1 MRLASASTFDS
12 TVSTL
17 TSRQS
22 ALSAQQDRVSAGLRV
37 VKASDD
43 PISAASA
50 ERALSRITQLQAD
63 QRALNVQ
70 RNALANAESTLGQAG
85 DLMQRFRELT
95 ISAGSGS
102 KNATDR
108 TTIANEMTT
117 IREQLF
123 SLANT
128 RDSNGVY
135 LFSGLEI
142 KQVQGVMTPAF
153 TTTGAAPSLGYT
165 FNGTSGQN
173 LPTQNAVPFTMDGN
187 DLFMQVPKGNGV
199 YGISL
204 GAANT
209 GQISTDIGQYSTTV
223 PGAVSNNY
231 QITFSGTGAATTY
244 SVVDTTNATTVVTS
258 APYTSGQPIT
268 FSNAIVAPAVAS
280 TQTLTVTVSGTPGSG
295 DTVNI
300 APYDD
305 PTAVPVLG
313 TNFPN
318 TSIFELMDDAVNGI
332 TSTTSSNTGLS
343 QAISQA
349 LTNIDSGMT
358 KLLAARGQAGIWLNR
373 ADTITSSNESR
384 SMQLETDRSNAQDL
398 DMVTGISDMEKI
410 KTGYQVALQSYA
422 QIQKLSLF
430 DYIR

>member
-1 MRLASASTFDS
+1 MRLASANTFDS

-142 KQVQGVMTPAF
+142 DQVQGVMTPAF
-153 TTTGAAPSLGYT
+153 TTTGAAPNLVYG

-187 DLFMQVPKGNGV
+187 DVFMQVPKGNGV
-199 YGISL
+199 YDISL
-204 GAANT
+204 GVANT
-209 GQISTDIGQYSTTV
+209 GQISTDIGQYSSTV
-223 PGAVSNNY
+223 PGAASNSY
-231 QITFSGTGAATTY
+231 QITFSGTGSATTY
-244 SVVDTTNATTVVTS
+244 SVVDITNAATLVPSTL
-258 APYTSGQPIT
+258 YTSGQPIT
-268 FSNAIVAPAVAS
+268 FSNAAA

-300 APYDD
+300 APY
-305 PTAVPVLG
+305 TAANPA
-313 TNFPN
+313 N
-318 TSIFELMDDAVNGI
+318 TSLFELMDDAINGI
-332 TSTTSSNTGLS
+332 TATSSSNAGLS

-349 LTNIDSGMT
+349 LTHIDSGMT

>member
-1 MRLASASTFDS
+1 MRLASANTFDS

-142 KQVQGVMTPAF
+142 DQVQGVMTPAF
-153 TTTGAAPSLGYT
+153 TTTGAAPNLGYD

-187 DLFMQVPKGNGV
+187 DVFMQVPKGNGV
-199 YGISL
+199 YDITL

-209 GQISTDIGQYSTTV
+209 GQISTDIGQYSGVV
-223 PGAVSNNY
+223 PSNNY
-231 QITFSGTGAATTY
+231 QITFSGTGTATTF
-244 SVVDTTNATTVVTS
+244 SVVDTTNAATLVTS

-268 FSNAIVAPAVAS
+268 FPDPVAFPAS

-295 DTVNI
+295 DKVNI

-305 PTAVPVLG
+305 PTAIPVIG

-318 TSIFELMDDAVNGI
+318 TSLFALMDDAINGI
-332 TSTTSSNTGLS
+332 TATSSSNAGLS

-349 LTNIDSGMT
+349 LTHIDSGMT

>member
-1 MRLASASTFDS
+1 MRLASANTFDS

-142 KQVQGVMTPAF
+142 DQVQGVMTPAF
-153 TTTGAAPSLGYT
+153 TTTGAAPNLGYD

-187 DLFMQVPKGNGV
+187 DVFMQVPKGNGV
-199 YGISL
+199 YDITL
-204 GAANT
+204 GATNT
-209 GQISTDIGQYSTTV
+209 GQISTDIGQYSSTV
-223 PGAVSNNY
+223 PGAASNNY
-231 QITFSGTGAATTY
+231 QITFSGTGSATTY
-244 SVVDTTNATTVVTS
+244 NVVDTTAAPPTSVATGT
-258 APYTSGQPIT
+258 YTSDQPIT
-268 FSNAIVAPAVAS
+268 FSNAIIAPALAS

-300 APYDD
+300 APY
-305 PTAVPVLG
+305 TAANPA
-313 TNFPN
+313 N
-318 TSIFELMDDAVNGI
+318 TSLFALMDDAINGI
-332 TSTTSSNTGLS
+332 TATSSSNAGLS

-349 LTNIDSGMT
+349 LTHIDSGMT

>member
-1 MRLASASTFDS
+1 MRLASANTFDS

-142 KQVQGVMTPAF
+142 DQVQGVMTPAF
-153 TTTGAAPSLGYT
+153 TTTGAAPNLGYD

-187 DLFMQVPKGNGV
+187 DVFMQVPKGNGV
-199 YGISL
+199 YDITL

-209 GQISTDIGQYSTTV
+209 GQISTDIGQYSGVV
-223 PGAVSNNY
+223 PSNSY
-231 QITFSGTGAATTY
+231 QITFSGTGSATTF
-244 SVVDTTNATTVVTS
+244 SVVDATNAATVVTG
-258 APYTSGQPIT
+258 APYTSGQAIT
-268 FSNAIVAPAVAS
+268 FSDTAA

-300 APYDD
+300 APY
-305 PTAVPVLG
+305 TAANPA
-313 TNFPN
+313 N
-318 TSIFELMDDAVNGI
+318 TSLFALMDDAINGI
-332 TSTTSSNTGLS
+332 TATSSSNAGLS

-349 LTNIDSGMT
+349 LTHIDSGMT

>member
-1 MRLASASTFDS
+1 MRLASANTFDS

-142 KQVQGVMTPAF
+142 DQVQGVMTPAF
-153 TTTGAAPSLGYT
+153 TTTGAAPNLVYG

-187 DLFMQVPKGNGV
+187 DVFMQVPKGNGV
-199 YGISL
+199 YDITL

-209 GQISTDIGQYSTTV
+209 GQISTDIGQYSGVV
-223 PGAVSNNY
+223 PSNSY
-231 QITFSGTGAATTY
+231 QITFSGTGSATTY
-244 SVVDTTNATTVVTS
+244 NVVDTTAAPPTS
-258 APYTSGQPIT
+258 VAAGTYTSDQPIT
-268 FSNAIVAPAVAS
+268 FSNAAA

-300 APYDD
+300 APY
-305 PTAVPVLG
+305 TAANPA
-313 TNFPN
+313 N
-318 TSIFELMDDAVNGI
+318 TSLFELMDDAINGI
-332 TSTTSSNTGLS
+332 TATSSSNAGLS

-349 LTNIDSGMT
+349 LTHIDSGMT

>member
-1 MRLASASTFDS
+1 
-12 TVSTL
+12 
-17 TSRQS
+17 
-22 ALSAQQDRVSAGLRV
+22 
-37 VKASDD
+37 
-43 PISAASA
+43 
-50 ERALSRITQLQAD
+50 
-63 QRALNVQ
+63 
-70 RNALANAESTLGQAG
+70 
-85 DLMQRFRELT
+85 
-95 ISAGSGS
+95 
-102 KNATDR
+102 
-108 TTIANEMTT
+108 
-117 IREQLF
+117 LF

-142 KQVQGVMTPAF
+142 DQVQGVMTPAF
-153 TTTGAAPSLGYT
+153 TTTGAAPNLGYD

-187 DLFMQVPKGNGV
+187 DVFMQVPKGNGV
-199 YGISL
+199 YDITL

-209 GQISTDIGQYSTTV
+209 GQISTDIGQYSGVV
-223 PGAVSNNY
+223 PSNSY
-231 QITFSGTGAATTY
+231 QITFSGTGSATTY
-244 SVVDTTNATTVVTS
+244 SVVDITNAATLVPS
-258 APYTSGQPIT
+258 AVYTSGQPIT
-268 FSNAIVAPAVAS
+268 FSNAAA

-300 APYDD
+300 APY
-305 PTAVPVLG
+305 TAANPA
-313 TNFPN
+313 N
-318 TSIFELMDDAVNGI
+318 TSLFELMDDAINGI
-332 TSTTSSNTGLS
+332 TATSSSNAGLS

-349 LTNIDSGMT
+349 LTHIDSGMT